1 MSDEDPGPG
10 RIFLENIDI
19 ARVIHLGDLLV
30 KAYFS
35 PFNDALGRTKFSTN
49 YQH

>member
-1 MSDEDPGPG
+1 MRTRVWGG
-10 RIFLENIDI
+10 IFLENIDI

-30 KAYFS
+30 KAYFG
-35 PFNDALGRTKFSTN
+35 PFNDALGSTKFWAK